1 VKHDGP
7 KARRPLLSVRSPLP
21 ARVSLVAGVL
31 AFVLPLLI
39 WSVISYVP
47 FVWHPLVHVRDAGD
61 VNVPGQYSYVAVDQ
75 LVELEVFEK
84 RNEELRKAHARPV
97 LGERANPVFLPAP
110 HEVARAFYT
119 AFTTPPLRRGDF
131 WLHESLWQ
139 SCQVIFW
146 GFVYSALFGLPLG
159 VLCGTFSLFSR
170 LSEPFVDF
178 VRYMPAPVFGAL
190 AVAVLGLGNEPKITI
205 IFIGTFFQMVLIV
218 ANTTRSVDGALLQAA
233 QTLGAS
239 RFQLVKNV
247 VIPAA
252 LPALY
257 RDMRIL
263 LGWAWTYLVVA
274 ELIGEKS
281 GISAF
286 LYQEQRYRHF
296 DNVYAGIVMIGVI
309 GLICDQVLSF
319 TGRVFVPVGDR
330 QRRSVSAVQAAQAR
344 AQPARRG
351 AARARSHQRITS
363 TLAPA
368 DRGHR
373 RSSGGRSPCRLT
385 IASSCRAT
393 CTTPTRFRPVSPKF
407 ARARW

>member
-1 VKHDGP
+1 
-7 KARRPLLSVRSPLP
+7 
-21 ARVSLVAGVL
+21 LVAGVL
-31 AFVLPLLI
+31 AFVLPLLAWCI
-39 WSVISYVP
+39 VSYVP
-47 FVWHPLVHVRDAGD
+47 FVWHPLVHVRDASD
-61 VNVPGQYSYVAVDQ
+61 VNVPGEYSYVAVNQ
-75 LVELEVFEK
+75 LIDLEVFDK
-84 RNEELRKAHARPV
+84 RNQELANAHKKPLA
-97 LGERANPVFLPAP
+97 GERANPIFLPAP

-146 GFVYSALFGLPLG
+146 GFVYAALFGLPLG
-159 VLCGTFSLFSR
+159 ILCGTFSLFSR

-205 IFIGTFFQMVLIV
+205 IFIGTFFQMVLII

-239 RFQLVKNV
+239 RFQLVKSV

-252 LPALY
+252 VPSLY

-296 DNVYAGIVMIGVI
+296 DNVYAGIVMIGII
-309 GLICDQVLSF
+309 GLVTDQFLSF
-319 TGRVFVPVGDR
+319 LGRFLFPWETGNNSLFRLF
-330 QRRSVSAVQAAQAR
+330 AQIKLALS
-344 AQPARRG
+344 PRG
-351 AARARSHQRITS
+351 AATPETDPINDSQVLERMPIV
-363 TLAPA
+363 PMA
-368 DRGHR
+368 D
-373 RSSGGRSPCRLT
+373 
-385 IASSCRAT
+385 
-393 CTTPTRFRPVSPKF
+393 TPEKEAHVG
-407 ARARW
+407 

>member
-1 VKHDGP
+1 VPAGP
-7 KARRPLLSVRSPLP
+7 KRRLLSVRTPLP
-21 ARVSLVAGVL
+21 PRASLVAGVL
-31 AFVLPLLI
+31 AFVLPLLV
-39 WSVISYVP
+39 WSIVSYVP

-61 VNVPGQYSYVAVDQ
+61 VNVPGEYSYVAVDQ

-84 RNEELRKAHARPV
+84 RNLELQRANAR
-97 LGERANPVFLPAP
+97 LASGDRANPVFLPAP

-119 AFTTPPLRRGDF
+119 AFTTPPLRKGDY

-146 GFVYSALFGLPLG
+146 GFAYSALLGVPLG
-159 VLCGTFSLFSR
+159 ILCGTFSIFSR

-233 QTLGAS
+233 QTLGAN
-239 RFQLVKNV
+239 RWQLVRSV
-247 VIPAA
+247 VVPAA
-252 LPALY
+252 LPSLY

-296 DNVYAGIVMIGVI
+296 DNVYAGIVMIGII
-309 GLICDQVLSF
+309 GLVTDQTLSFIGRFLFPWETGNATLFRFFKQLKLAFSPRGSAVPEADPINDSQVLV
-319 TGRVFVPVGDR
+319 RQPIAVLPEAEEEKAHVG
-330 QRRSVSAVQAAQAR
+330 
-344 AQPARRG
+344 
-351 AARARSHQRITS
+351 
-363 TLAPA
+363 
-368 DRGHR
+368 
-373 RSSGGRSPCRLT
+373 
-385 IASSCRAT
+385 
-393 CTTPTRFRPVSPKF
+393 
-407 ARARW
+407 

>member
-1 VKHDGP
+1 MP
-7 KARRPLLSVRSPLP
+7 KGNPRRRLLAVRTPLP
-21 ARVSLVAGVL
+21 ARVSLVAGVF
-31 AFVLPLLI
+31 AFVLPLLAWCI
-39 WSVISYVP
+39 VSYVP

-61 VNVPGQYSYVAVDQ
+61 TNVPGQYSYVAADQ
-75 LVELEVFEK
+75 LVEREVFEA
-84 RNEELRKAHARPV
+84 RNVELAKAKAK
-97 LGERANPVFLPAP
+97 LATGERANPVFLPAP

-119 AFTTPPLRRGDF
+119 AFTTPPLRKGDF

-146 GFVYSALFGLPLG
+146 GFVYSALLGLPLG
-159 VLCGTFSLFSR
+159 ILCGTFSLFSR

-190 AVAVLGLGNEPKITI
+190 AVAVLGLGQEPKVTI

-233 QTLGAS
+233 QTLGAN

-263 LGWAWTYLVVA
+263 IGWAWTYLVVA

-296 DNVYAGIVMIGVI
+296 DNVYAGIVMIGII
-309 GLICDQVLSF
+309 GLVTDQVFSF
-319 TGRVFVPVGDR
+319 LGQFLFPWETGNARLFRLFHNIKTAFSSRGSKVPEADPINDSQVLERQPNLAALADSSEEQAHVG
-330 QRRSVSAVQAAQAR
+330 
-344 AQPARRG
+344 
-351 AARARSHQRITS
+351 
-363 TLAPA
+363 
-368 DRGHR
+368 
-373 RSSGGRSPCRLT
+373 
-385 IASSCRAT
+385 
-393 CTTPTRFRPVSPKF
+393 
-407 ARARW
+407 

>member
-1 VKHDGP
+1 V
-7 KARRPLLSVRSPLP
+7 SV
-21 ARVSLVAGVL
+21 VAGVL

-39 WSVISYVP
+39 WSVVSYVP

-84 RNEELRKAHARPV
+84 RNEELAKAHAKPV
-97 LGERANPVFLPAP
+97 VGDRANPVFLPAP

-146 GFVYSALFGLPLG
+146 GFIYSALFGLPLG
-159 VLCGTFSLFSR
+159 ILCGTFSLFSR

-218 ANTTRSVDGALLQAA
+218 ANTTRSVDTSLLQAA

-319 TGRVFVPVGDR
+319 TGRFLFPWETGNAGLFR
-330 QRRSVSAVQAAQAR
+330 LFKQLKLAFS
-344 AQPARRG
+344 PRG
-351 AARARSHQRITS
+351 AVLPEPDPINESQVLSRQPIVA
-363 TLAPA
+363 
-368 DRGHR
+368 
-373 RSSGGRSPCRLT
+373 
-385 IASSCRAT
+385 IAE
-393 CTTPTRFRPVSPKF
+393 TPEEEAHVG
-407 ARARW
+407 

>member
-1 VKHDGP
+1 MSHDGP
-7 KARRPLLSVRSPLP
+7 KSGAGEKPKGNPRRRLLAVRTPLP
-21 ARVSLVAGVL
+21 ARASLVAGLL
-31 AFVLPLLI
+31 AFVLPFLAWCI
-39 WSVISYVP
+39 VSYVP
-47 FVWHPLVHVRDAGD
+47 FVWHPLVHVTNAGD
-61 VNVPGQYSYVAVDQ
+61 SNVPGQYSYVAVDQ
-75 LVELEVFEK
+75 LVEREVFEA
-84 RNEELRKAHARPV
+84 RNLELAKAGAK
-97 LGERANPVFLPAP
+97 LASGERANPVFLPAP
-110 HEVARAFYT
+110 HEVGRAFYT
-119 AFTTPPLRRGDF
+119 AFTTPPARRGDF

-146 GFVYSALFGLPLG
+146 GFVYSALLGLPLG
-159 VLCGTFSLFSR
+159 ILCGTFSLFSR

-190 AVAVLGLGNEPKITI
+190 AVAVLGLGQEPKVTI

-233 QTLGAS
+233 QTLGAN

-252 LPALY
+252 LPSLY

-296 DNVYAGIVMIGVI
+296 DNVYAGIVMIGII
-309 GLICDQVLSF
+309 GLVTDQVLSYLGQF
-319 TGRVFVPVGDR
+319 LFPWETGNARLFRLFHNIKTAFSSRGSKVPEADPINDSQVLERQPNLAALAEPPEEQAHVG
-330 QRRSVSAVQAAQAR
+330 
-344 AQPARRG
+344 
-351 AARARSHQRITS
+351 
-363 TLAPA
+363 
-368 DRGHR
+368 
-373 RSSGGRSPCRLT
+373 
-385 IASSCRAT
+385 
-393 CTTPTRFRPVSPKF
+393 
-407 ARARW
+407 

>member
-1 VKHDGP
+1 VTHDGLQREP
-7 KARRPLLSVRSPLP
+7 VAPSSAGATAPAGPAKPSRRRRPLLAVRAPLP
-21 ARVSLVAGVL
+21 PRASLVAGVL
-31 AFVLPLLI
+31 AFVLPLLAWCI
-39 WSVISYVP
+39 VSYVP
-47 FVWHPLVHVRDAGD
+47 FVWHPLVHVRDASD
-61 VNVPGQYSYVAVDQ
+61 VNVPGEYSYVAVDQ
-75 LVELEVFEK
+75 LIDLEVFDK
-84 RNEELRKAHARPV
+84 RNQELANAHKKPLV
-97 LGERANPVFLPAP
+97 GDRANPIFLPAP

-146 GFVYSALFGLPLG
+146 GFTYAALLGLPLG
-159 VLCGTFSLFSR
+159 ILCGTFSLFSR
-170 LSEPFVDF
+170 LAEPFVDF

-205 IFIGTFFQMVLIV
+205 IFIGTFFQMVLII

-252 LPALY
+252 VPSLY

-296 DNVYAGIVMIGVI
+296 DNVYAGIVMIGII
-309 GLICDQVLSF
+309 GLVTDQFLNVLGRYLF
-319 TGRVFVPVGDR
+319 PWETGNNSLFRLF
-330 QRRSVSAVQAAQAR
+330 AQLKLALS
-344 AQPARRG
+344 PRG
-351 AARARSHQRITS
+351 AAAPEADPINDSQVLERMPIVPMTDTS
-363 TLAPA
+363 EEKAHV
-368 DRGHR
+368 G
-373 RSSGGRSPCRLT
+373 
-385 IASSCRAT
+385 
-393 CTTPTRFRPVSPKF
+393 
-407 ARARW
+407 

>member
-1 VKHDGP
+1 MTHDGP
-7 KARRPLLSVRSPLP
+7 AVTSSPDKSQGNARRRLLAVRAPLPPRLSVM
-21 ARVSLVAGVL
+21 AGVL
-31 AFVLPLLI
+31 AFVLPLLA
-39 WSVISYVP
+39 WCLISYVP
-47 FVWHPLVHVRDAGD
+47 FIWHPLVHVSDAGD
-61 VNVPGQYSYVAVDQ
+61 VNVPGEYSYVAVDQ

-84 RNEELRKAHARPV
+84 RNLELGKAHAKLAR
-97 LGERANPVFLPAP
+97 GERANPVFLPAP

-119 AFTTPPLRRGDF
+119 AFTTPPLRKGDY

-146 GFVYSALFGLPLG
+146 GFAYSALFGLPLG
-159 VLCGTFSLFSR
+159 ILCGTFSLFSR
-170 LSEPFVDF
+170 LAEPFVDF

-233 QTLGAS
+233 QTLGAN
-239 RFQLVKNV
+239 RFQLLKNV

-252 LPALY
+252 LPNLY

-263 LGWAWTYLVVA
+263 IGWAWTYLVVA

-296 DNVYAGIVMIGVI
+296 DNVYAGIVMIGMI
-309 GLICDQVLSF
+309 GLLTDQVLSF
-319 TGRVFVPVGDR
+319 GGQFLFPWETGQNALFRVFG
-330 QRRSVSAVQAAQAR
+330 QLKLALSS
-344 AQPARRG
+344 RG
-351 AARARSHQRITS
+351 AKMPEADPINDSQVLERMPI
-363 TLAPA
+363 APIVDA
-368 DRGHR
+368 AEEEAHVG
-373 RSSGGRSPCRLT
+373 
-385 IASSCRAT
+385 
-393 CTTPTRFRPVSPKF
+393 
-407 ARARW
+407 